1 MAKPKY
7 LLLFVILFLSM
18 FLFGLIENVKGVT
31 YPLIKSNFGISYEH
45 QGIMVSVLSLSYV
58 LFCIVGG
65 ILIGHWGVKKTFAM
79 GSILMLIGLA
89 GAFFL
94 PGFLPV
100 ASALF
105 AVSAAFGLF
114 EVSTN
119 ALATQIF
126 TIRAALFFNLMHF
139 FYGAGS
145 SLSPLAA
152 GYVAAALDWRKIY
165 LFSIPFVFVFF
176 TPSVFARFPK
186 TEEAGNAGIK
196 KASFFTALKTPMVWV
211 FAVALGIM
219 VGVELCSPNWAG
231 LYFQDVYNLSAE
243 TRGAVFV
250 SNFYIFFTVSR
261 FLSGFIIEK
270 IGYLRYLFT
279 ATFAAI
285 FIFVAGFILGGNGI
299 YVLPALGFFV
309 AIYWPTLLAA
319 AMVYFR
325 QDSAVMTSAIIVIAG
340 LINSCIQFLI
350 GLTNRLLGPAWGY
363 RSALL
368 YAVLVIA
375 ALLVLVRLQ
384 KRPYAGT
391 TS

>member
-7 LLLFVILFLSM
+7 LLLFVILFIAM
-18 FLFGLIENVKGVT
+18 FLFGFIENVKGVT
-31 YPLIKSNFGISYEH
+31 YPLIKLNFDVSYER
-45 QGIMVSVLSLSYV
+45 QGMMVSVLALSYV

-65 ILIGHWGVKKTFAM
+65 ILIGYWGVKKTFVL
-79 GSILMLIGLA
+79 GSVFMVLGLA

-100 ASALF
+100 AAALF

-126 TIRAALFFNLMHF
+126 TTRAALFFSLMHF

-145 SLSPLAA
+145 TLSPLAA
-152 GYVAAALDWRKIY
+152 GYIAAALDWRMIY
-165 LFSIPFVFVFF
+165 LFSIPLVFVFF
-176 TPSVFARFPK
+176 VPSVLARFPK
-186 TEEAGNAGIK
+186 TEGADKAGIK
-196 KASFFTALKTPMVWV
+196 KASFFTALKTPMVWI
-211 FAVALGIM
+211 FAAVLGLM
-219 VGVELCSPNWAG
+219 VGVELSSPNWAG

-243 TRGAVFV
+243 TSGAVFV
-250 SNFYIFFTVSR
+250 SNFFIFFTISR

-270 IGYLRYLFT
+270 IGYMRCLFI
-279 ATFAAI
+279 AVFAAI
-285 FIFVAGFILGGNGI
+285 LIFSIGFILGAKGI
-299 YVLPALGFFV
+299 HVLPVLGFFV
-309 AIYWPTLLAA
+309 AIFWPTLLAA

-340 LINSCIQFLI
+340 LINSGIQYAI
-350 GLTNRLLGPAWGY
+350 GLTNRLIGPAWGY
-363 RSALL
+363 RSAIL
-368 YAVLVIA
+368 YAVLIIA
-375 ALLVLVRLQ
+375 ALLVLTRLQ

-391 TS
+391 TV